1 MRTDDMETSTTPA
14 DTIYAADTTPG
25 SILGRRIATLTRMI
39 AARDRTIEVLIQR
52 IESRNAREGSAYAV
66 LEQNIALEQ
75 VVSRK
80 TRELEREREQLK
92 SAVDEL
98 RNTQVRLLQ
107 AQKMESIGQLA
118 AGVAHEINTPTQYV
132 SDNIAF
138 LRNAFDR
145 VFAALDGAL
154 GTLDAVRDNGID
166 ADALDA
172 SLARIDRRKLDFVRK
187 NAADAFTESQD
198 GLNRV
203 STIVAAM
210 KQFSHPSAGE
220 KELVDLAEVVRT
232 TVTVARNEWKY
243 VASLEMQFDPDL
255 PEVRC
260 LRDEISQVIL
270 NLVVNASHAIADVV
284 AGDRDARGRIVI
296 STHLVGD
303 CAELRVAD
311 TGTGI
316 PEKIRARV
324 FDPFFTTKGVGQGTG
339 QGLAMAYSTIVDKHG
354 GQIFLESE
362 VGAGTT
368 FFVRL
373 PLVPP
378 AAEPV
383 PCE

>member
-1 MRTDDMETSTTPA
+1 MKIDDRETT
-14 DTIYAADTTPG
+14 YATATVEDG
-25 SILGRRIATLTRMI
+25 SGSCLGRRIATLTRML

-52 IESRNAREGSAYAV
+52 IESRSAREGSAYAV

-80 TRELEREREQLK
+80 TRELECEREQLK
-92 SAVDEL
+92 TAVDEL
-98 RNTQVRLLQ
+98 RSTQVRLLQ

-145 VFAALDGAL
+145 TFEALDTAFA
-154 GTLDAVRDNGID
+154 TLDALREVRIGPDGIG
-166 ADALDA
+166 AALG
-172 SLARIDRRKLDFVRK
+172 RIDRRKLDFVRE
-187 NAADAFTESQD
+187 NAAAAFSESQD

-203 STIVAAM
+203 ATIVAAM

-220 KELVDLAEVVRT
+220 KELVDLAEIVRT

-243 VASLEMQFDPDL
+243 VAALDMQFDPQL

-260 LRDEISQVIL
+260 LRDEVSQVIL
-270 NLVVNASHAIADVV
+270 NLVVNAAHAIADVV
-284 AGDRDARGRIVI
+284 AGDREARGRIVI
-296 STHLVGD
+296 STHLDGD
-303 CAELRVAD
+303 VAELRVSD

-354 GQIFLESE
+354 GQIYLESE
-362 VGAGTT
+362 VGTGTT

-373 PLVPP
+373 PIVPP
-378 AAEPV
+378 CAEHV
-383 PCE
+383 SCG

>member
-1 MRTDDMETSTTPA
+1 MSAYEMTSAANDNTA
-14 DTIYAADTTPG
+14 DTSPASG
-25 SILGRRIATLTRMI
+25 LGRRIATLTRML

-80 TRELEREREQLK
+80 TRELECEREQLRT
-92 SAVDEL
+92 AVDEL

-154 GTLDAVRDNGID
+154 GTLDALRDESIAVD
-166 ADALDA
+166 DIDA
-172 SLARIDRRKLDFVRK
+172 SLARIDRRKLDFVRS
-187 NAADAFTESQD
+187 NAADAFSESQD

-203 STIVAAM
+203 ATIVAAM

-220 KELVDLAEVVRT
+220 KELVDLADVVRT

-243 VASLEMQFDPDL
+243 VATLETQFDPEL

-270 NLVVNASHAIADVV
+270 NLVVNAAHAIADVV
-284 AGDRDARGRIVI
+284 AGDRDARGRVVI
-296 STHLVGD
+296 STHRVGD
-303 CAELRVAD
+303 HAELRVCD

-362 VGAGTT
+362 VGVGTT

-373 PLVPP
+373 PLSPP
-378 AAEPV
+378 VAE
-383 PCE
+383 CASCA

>member
-1 MRTDDMETSTTPA
+1 MSAYEMTSAANDNTA
-14 DTIYAADTTPG
+14 DTSPASG
-25 SILGRRIATLTRMI
+25 LGRRIATLTRML

-80 TRELEREREQLK
+80 TRELECEREQLRT
-92 SAVDEL
+92 AVDEL

-154 GTLDAVRDNGID
+154 GTLDALRDESIAVD
-166 ADALDA
+166 DIDA
-172 SLARIDRRKLDFVRK
+172 SLARIDRRKLDFVRS
-187 NAADAFTESQD
+187 NAADAFSESQD

-203 STIVAAM
+203 ATIVAAM

-220 KELVDLAEVVRT
+220 KELVDLADVVRT

-243 VASLEMQFDPDL
+243 VATLETQFDPEL

-260 LRDEISQVIL
+260 LRDEISQDIL
-270 NLVVNASHAIADVV
+270 NLVVNAAHAIADVV
-284 AGDRDARGRIVI
+284 AGDRDARGRVVI
-296 STHLVGD
+296 STHRVGD
-303 CAELRVAD
+303 HAELRVCD

-362 VGAGTT
+362 VGVGTT

-373 PLVPP
+373 PLSPP
-378 AAEPV
+378 VAE
-383 PCE
+383 CASCA